1 MIPRRRNEVICSILE
16 YCRYMESKGSVF
28 DKIEQDYAG
37 KGESYKP
44 YISADT
50 SSFTLILPNL
60 TFAPGVIDEN
70 TIPEIHIEG
79 ILNEKMISKF
89 FLIVFQSPVL
99 QKKLLNIW
107 E

>member
-1 MIPRRRNEVICSILE
+1 
-16 YCRYMESKGSVF
+16 MESKGSVF

-37 KGESYKP
+37 KGKSYKP

-99 QKKLLNIW
+99 QKKSLNIW